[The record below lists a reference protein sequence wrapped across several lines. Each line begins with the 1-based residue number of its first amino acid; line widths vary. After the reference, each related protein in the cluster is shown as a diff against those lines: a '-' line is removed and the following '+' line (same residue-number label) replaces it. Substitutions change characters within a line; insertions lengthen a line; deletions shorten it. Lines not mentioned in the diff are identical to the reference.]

1 MLVGSSTSTSAAAA
15 GVSSCPVSD
24 QSSKVEQM
32 ETLGKNSRVIRNG
45 DTSSS
50 PAAVPAS
57 NATKATYREN
67 QEPVGQQNEAETI
80 QQQSTQEEEVDLLR
94 NCDGIRY

>member
-1 MLVGSSTSTSAAAA
+1 MLVGSTTSTSAAAA
-15 GVSSCPVSD
+15 ASVSSCPVSD

-32 ETLGKNSRVIRNG
+32 ETLNKTSRVIRNG

-50 PAAVPAS
+50 PAGPTV
-57 NATKATYREN
+57 ATAIYREN
-67 QEPVGQQNEAETI
+67 QETVDQQNEAENI

-94 NCDGIRY
+94 NCDGIR

>member
-1 MLVGSSTSTSAAAA
+1 MLVGSTTSTSAAAA
-15 GVSSCPVSD
+15 AVSASVSD

-32 ETLGKNSRVIRNG
+32 ETLSKTSRVIRNG

-50 PAAVPAS
+50 PAAGPTV
-57 NATKATYREN
+57 ATAIYREN
-67 QEPVGQQNEAETI
+67 QETVDQQNEAENI

-94 NCDGIRY
+94 NCDGIR

>member
-1 MLVGSSTSTSAAAA
+1 MLVGSTTSTSAAAA
-15 GVSSCPVSD
+15 AVSASVSD

-32 ETLGKNSRVIRNG
+32 ETLSKTSRVIRNG

-50 PAAVPAS
+50 PAGPTV
-57 NATKATYREN
+57 ATAIYREN
-67 QEPVGQQNEAETI
+67 QETVDQQNEAENI

-94 NCDGIRY
+94 NCDGIR

>member
-1 MLVGSSTSTSAAAA
+1 MLVGSTTSTSAAAA
-15 GVSSCPVSD
+15 AVSASVSD

-32 ETLGKNSRVIRNG
+32 ETLSKTSRVIRNG

-50 PAAVPAS
+50 PAGGPTV
-57 NATKATYREN
+57 ATAIYREN
-67 QEPVGQQNEAETI
+67 QETVDQQNEAENI

-94 NCDGIRY
+94 NCDGIR